1 MHDGRG
7 RIRVR
12 DKAAPHPAIPHPTQD
27 VRAEVAR
34 QQRANATVLQNR
46 IEMSAVAGDLPAGCN
61 ARLLT
66 EFVMTIW
73 HGLSASAG
81 TGVQR
86 STLHDVVD
94 VALDA
99 WPVSRLA

>member
-1 MHDGRG
+1 MSGG
-7 RIRVR
+7 SG
-12 DKAAPHPAIPHPTQD
+12 TQD

-34 QQRANATVLQNR
+34 QQRANATVLQTR
-46 IEMSAVAGDLPAGCN
+46 IELSAMAGDLPPDCN
-61 ARLLT
+61 AQLLT
-66 EFVMTIW
+66 EFVMAIW
-73 HGLSASAG
+73 LGLSASAE

-99 WPVSRLA
+99 WPATKL